1 MLSASS
7 IPHQETLFVKKLSE
21 YAQLPQRGSKGAAG
35 YDLFRYLNTYF
46 CSGISIHTW
55 FPYKMHICERK
66 ATILALVFLGT
77 GIIKV
82 FSFNELLTMCT
93 LPR

>member
-7 IPHQETLFVKKLSE
+7 TPHQETLFVKKLSE

-46 CSGISIHTW
+46 YSGISIHISVQVSQYIPGFHKKCIYAREKQQYW
-55 FPYKMHICERK
+55 
-66 ATILALVFLGT
+66 L
-77 GIIKV
+77 
-82 FSFNELLTMCT
+82 
-93 LPR
+93 